1 MTMKWSK
8 EEKTERICRAN
19 AGLSKLLRCQ
29 PVNLFAAWS
38 SKISDA
44 RDVRD
49 PDRQTLR
56 RLDPGISG
64 AIASHTERVDAFA
77 CSRRFKQDRDRLKLL
92 AGEAFLRF
100 TVIREDVGMRAL
112 LLSCAI
118 WMAGAGAAA
127 AQAADAER
135 QAFRALYEELVE
147 IDSSPSTGS
156 CTRAAEAMLAHLRAA
171 GYSGQDARVIVPEGA
186 PDDGNLVAVL
196 RGASRQGAILLL
208 AHIDVV
214 DARREDWERDPFTL
228 HEEDAFF
235 YARGATDD
243 KAMAAIWVD
252 LMTRLRREGFRP
264 RRSIKMA
271 LTCGEETSNRVNG
284 VDYLLR
290 NHREWMQADFAI
302 NEGAGGI
309 LSPDGR
315 PIALNVQAGEKIHQV
330 YELTVTNPGGHSS
343 RPVPENAIYR
353 LSAALG
359 RLAGHQF
366 PTEITPVTRTYFE
379 RMAPIVGGEMGA
391 AMSAIARDPDDA
403 TAQAALASDATYN
416 SMMRT
421 TCVATQ
427 LDAGHAPNA
436 LPQRAAATLSCRVM
450 QGTTPEAVQAEL
462 QRIIGD
468 PQVRV
473 EIVRR
478 RQGSQAP
485 RLTRAI
491 MGPVERV
498 AARMWPGVPIVP
510 VMIAGATDGRFLNT
524 AGIPTYGMSGMFS
537 VPGETNAHG
546 LNEKIRVQS
555 LYEGREF
562 LEAIVREY
570 AR

>member
-1 MTMKWSK
+1 
-8 EEKTERICRAN
+8 
-19 AGLSKLLRCQ
+19 
-29 PVNLFAAWS
+29 
-38 SKISDA
+38 
-44 RDVRD
+44 
-49 PDRQTLR
+49 
-56 RLDPGISG
+56 
-64 AIASHTERVDAFA
+64 
-77 CSRRFKQDRDRLKLL
+77 
-92 AGEAFLRF
+92 
-100 TVIREDVGMRAL
+100 MRAA
-112 LLSCAI
+112 LLSLAI
-118 WMAGAGAAA
+118 TFLGAVSAS
-127 AQAADAER
+127 AQTAADDR
-135 QAFRALYEELVE
+135 QAFRDIYRELVE
-147 IDSSPSTGS
+147 IDSSPTTGS
-156 CTRAAEAMLAHLRAA
+156 CTRAAEAMLVHLRAA
-171 GYSGQDARVIVPEGA
+171 GYSEQEARVIVPDGA
-186 PDDGNLVAVL
+186 PDDGNVVAML
-196 RGASRQGAILLL
+196 RGTSRDRSILLL

-214 DARREDWERDPFTL
+214 DARREDWQRNPFTL
-228 HEEDAFF
+228 YEEDGFF
-235 YARGATDD
+235 YGRGAADD
-243 KAMAAIWVD
+243 KSMAAIWVD
-252 LMTRLRREGFRP
+252 LMVRLRREGFRP
-264 RRSIKMA
+264 RRTIKMA

-302 NEGAGGI
+302 NEGAGGV
-309 LSPDGR
+309 LSADGR
-315 PIALNVQAGEKIHQV
+315 PVALNVQAGEKIHQV
-330 YELTVTNPGGHSS
+330 YALTVTNPGGHSS

-359 RLAGHQF
+359 RLSAHQF
-366 PTEITPVTRTYFE
+366 PIELTPVTRTFFE

-391 AMSAIARDPDDA
+391 AMAAITRDPNDE
-403 TAQAALASDATYN
+403 AARALLAGDPTYN

-436 LPQRAAATLSCRVM
+436 LPQRAVATLSCRVM
-450 QGTTPEAVQAEL
+450 QGTTPEQVQAAL
-462 QRIIGD
+462 QSVVADEQIA
-468 PQVRV
+468 V

-485 RLTRAI
+485 RLTRDI

-524 AGIPTYGMSGMFS
+524 AGIPTYGMSGIFS

-555 LYEGREF
+555 LYDGRAF